1 MPLTSAENTHQV
13 LLEKWRKAMDLVG
26 PGPLAPHF
34 SDAIQAVSWIP
45 AEGLWLDLGSGAGF
59 PGIALAA
66 RHSNAQVQLV
76 ESRQKRALFLRQVIR
91 ESGLTNAKVLHQ
103 RVEELPKGKANGVIS
118 RAYKP
123 PMEALKD
130 AKELI
135 QTAGIAILLLAKHEN
150 PELKGMELFHVER
163 YSVDGK
169 ARRAVGYR
177 KQE

>member
-1 MPLTSAENTHQV
+1 MQLTSAENTHQN

-34 SDAIQAVSWIP
+34 SDAKQAVSWIP
-45 AEGLWLDLGSGAGF
+45 AKGLWLDLGAGAGF

-66 RHSNAQVQLV
+66 RHPDAQVQLV

-91 ESGLTNAKVLHQ
+91 ESGLSNAEVLHL
-103 RVEELPKGKANGVIS
+103 RVEDLPEGEASGVIS

-130 AKELI
+130 AKKLL
-135 QTAGIAILLLAKHEN
+135 QTSGIAVLLIAKQEA
-150 PELKGMELFHVER
+150 PELSGMALFHVER

-169 ARRAVGYR
+169 SRRAVGYR
-177 KQE
+177 KQG